1 MARRPSSKQSNVN
14 CILSRVSLVAYATS
28 CANRGGGGVGP
39 RKYPAADF
47 ARAYGRGSARKMNFT
62 RSRRWPLHEHHVA
75 ATPSSRDAVAA
86 DVLVFGTKL
95 KKGSYQPR

>member
-62 RSRRWPLHEHHVA
+62 RSRRWPLHETTSPRRRRA
-75 ATPSSRDAVAA
+75 ATPS
-86 DVLVFGTKL
+86 
-95 KKGSYQPR
+95 PRMY